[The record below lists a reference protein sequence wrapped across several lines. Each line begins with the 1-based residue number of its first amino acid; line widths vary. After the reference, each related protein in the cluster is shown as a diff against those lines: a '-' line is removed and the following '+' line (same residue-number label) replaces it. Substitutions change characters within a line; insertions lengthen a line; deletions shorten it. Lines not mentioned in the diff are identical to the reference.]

1 MTRELGEGGG
11 GGLPRRARISVYQST
26 GRGRFRERSAPVIGE
41 VLISAT
47 AAAPLAAKGVAGSK
61 SKPGEMAGKEGDGQG
76 SRRNAPILLS
86 FIIHTTPSSA
96 PVPWWRDLGRSPPVL
111 DGLDGSTCSS
121 RSREQTGR

>member
-61 SKPGEMAGKEGDGQG
+61 SKPGEMADWQGRRETGKGRGGMRQYC
-76 SRRNAPILLS
+76 SPLL
-86 FIIHTTPSSA
+86 FTPLLA
-96 PVPWWRDLGRSPPVL
+96 LPPCR
-111 DGLDGSTCSS
+111 GGEIWAARPRFWTA
-121 RSREQTGR
+121 